1 MVAGA
6 QFRSRR
12 RRVVEVVPKPT
23 VPTARAIV
31 DCAAYVDGA
40 RLPGRFTP
48 ATALAEIRTRA
59 TGFVWVGLFE
69 PDEHQMSEI
78 ADVFGLH
85 PLAVEDAVN
94 AHQRPKLERYDD
106 TLVAAMRTVAYV
118 EHDMHIVSEI
128 VQTGEIMVFTGPDV
142 VVAVRH
148 GDHTGLARV
157 RHRLEADPDR
167 LALGPGAVLHAITD
181 HVVESYHDVTSAVEY
196 DVESMEEELFTPRT
210 TIPIEAIYQLKR
222 EIVEL
227 RRAVRPLAGPLQSL
241 AGPQTPL
248 PKEVRRYLR
257 DVTDHHS
264 GIAERINDLDET
276 LTTLVGAAVAKIAV
290 QQSTDMR
297 KISAFVAIIAVPTM
311 IAGIYGMNF
320 DYMPELKQAW
330 GYPAVLATMATICA
344 TLVVVFRRIK
354 WL

>member
-6 QFRSRR
+6 QLRSRR
-12 RRVVEVVPKPT
+12 RRVVAVVPKPT
-23 VPTARAIV
+23 VPTTRAIV

-40 RLPGRFTP
+40 RLPDRPTP
-48 ATALAEIRTRA
+48 ASAIAEIRTRGR
-59 TGFVWVGLFE
+59 GFVWIGLFE
-69 PDEHQMSEI
+69 PDKHQMGEI

-94 AHQRPKLERYDD
+94 AHQRPKLERYDT
-106 TLVAAMRTVAYV
+106 TLVTAMRTVAYV

-128 VQTGEIMVFTGPDV
+128 VQTGEIMVFTGPDF

-148 GDHTGLARV
+148 GEHTGLTRV

-227 RRAVRPLAGPLQSL
+227 RRAVRPLAGPLQTL
-241 AGPQTPL
+241 ASPQTTL

-257 DVTDHHS
+257 DVADHHS

-297 KISAFVAIIAVPTM
+297 KISAFVAILAVPTM

-330 GYPAVLATMATICA
+330 GYPAVLATMATTCT
-344 TLVVVFRRIK
+344 TLIVVFRRIN